1 MAKFYLFLMK
11 SWCLI
16 LIYLIFLP
24 FIDILLH
31 IMERNQNRGVIM
43 KKGYVYSIISAL
55 LFGICGVLVKL
66 TQHTGLSSTDIL
78 VVQYTIAVIMM
89 FFIAYIKDREKLK
102 ITKKKLLLNIK

>member
-1 MAKFYLFLMK
+1 
-11 SWCLI
+11 
-16 LIYLIFLP
+16 
-24 FIDILLH
+24 
-31 IMERNQNRGVIM
+31 M

-55 LFGICGVLVKL
+55 LFGICGILVKL

-89 FFIAYIKDREKLK
+89 FFIAYIKDSEKLK